1 MVGGIGLQSMRW
13 ALLAAANGKSVL
25 LSNTL
30 VAPNVPMGILSRS
43 VSYHR
48 ARGYE
53 SSSNCRIQSSKGLE
67 GASSSS
73 RMVRNV
79 VTQAVSEM
87 RLRGVTDPES
97 SAWELLAKACGLLN
111 PKALRRAPESLVS
124 FDEIAAF
131 RILCKRRLEHEPV
144 QYILGHWDWHNIEQL
159 KVAHP
164 TLIPRPETEELVEMV
179 RESICQGAAT
189 QGSTRIRILDVGC
202 GSGAIG
208 LALLRA
214 LPEAVCTGIDPS
226 PAAVEL
232 ASYNA
237 VHLGVNKRFN
247 CILSSINDLSLVSSE
262 EGKGWDL
269 IISNP
274 PYIST
279 EDMASLPQDVACF
292 EDWAALC
299 GGKDGLEVVHDII
312 KRAPSLL
319 RFSKLTGRLS
329 PCSTFLGHEKHLWME
344 MDESHPAILEE
355 ELSKSDYVENFG
367 WSRDI
372 SGRPRFVHMSFRP
385 PL

>member
-1 MVGGIGLQSMRW
+1 M
-13 ALLAAANGKSVL
+13 
-25 LSNTL
+25 
-30 VAPNVPMGILSRS
+30 PMGTLLRS

-48 ARGYE
+48 ARNYE
-53 SSSNCRIQSSKGLE
+53 PYSNCRMHSSKGLE
-67 GASSSS
+67 GTSSS

-79 VTQAVSEM
+79 IAQAASEM

-97 SAWELLAKACGLLN
+97 SAWELLAKVCGLLN
-111 PKALRRAPESLVS
+111 PRALRRVPERLVS
-124 FDEIAAF
+124 SDEIAAF

-159 KVAHP
+159 KVAPP

-179 RESICQGAAT
+179 RKSICQGTT
-189 QGSTRIRILDVGC
+189 QGMRIKILDVGC

-232 ASYNA
+232 ASCNA
-237 VHLGVNKRFN
+237 VRLGVSNRFM
-247 CILSSINDLSLVSSE
+247 CLLSNINDLSPSCSE
-262 EGKGWDL
+262 DGKGWDL

-279 EDMASLPQDVACF
+279 EDMSSLPSDVACY

-299 GGKDGLEVVHDII
+299 GGKDGLEVVHDIV
-312 KRAPSLL
+312 KKAPSLL
-319 RFSKLTGRLS
+319 RFSKLTGRFS
-329 PCSTFLGHEKHLWME
+329 TCSTFLGQEKHLWME
-344 MDESHPAILEE
+344 VDESHPAILEE
-355 ELSKSDYVENFG
+355 ELSKEANVENFG
-367 WSRDI
+367 WSRDL
-372 SGRPRFVHMSFRP
+372 SGRPRFVHMGFRP
-385 PL
+385 L

>member
-1 MVGGIGLQSMRW
+1 MPVG
-13 ALLAAANGKSVL
+13 
-25 LSNTL
+25 TL
-30 VAPNVPMGILSRS
+30 FRS

-53 SSSNCRIQSSKGLE
+53 SSSNCRMQSYKGLE
-67 GASSSS
+67 WTSSS
-73 RMVRNV
+73 RLVKNV
-79 VTQAVSEM
+79 VTQAASKM

-97 SAWELLAKACGLLN
+97 SAWELLAKACGLLS
-111 PKALRRAPESLVS
+111 PRALKRASERLVS
-124 FDEIAAF
+124 SDEMAAF

-159 KVAHP
+159 KVAPP

-179 RESICQGAAT
+179 LESICQGTT
-189 QGSTRIRILDVGC
+189 QGTRISILDVGC

-226 PAAVEL
+226 PAAIEL
-232 ASYNA
+232 ALCNA
-237 VHLGVNKRFN
+237 VRLGVSNRFK
-247 CILSSINDLSLVSSE
+247 CLLSSINDLSSSCSE

-279 EDMASLPQDVACF
+279 EDMASLPPDVACF
-292 EDWAALC
+292 EEWAALC
-299 GGKDGLEVVHDII
+299 GGKDGLDVIRDII
-312 KRAPSLL
+312 KKVPSLL

-329 PCSTFLGHEKHLWME
+329 TCSTFLGQEKHLWME
-344 MDESHPAILEE
+344 VDESHPAILEE
-355 ELSKSDYVENFG
+355 ELSKHDNVINFG
-367 WSRDI
+367 WSRDL
-372 SGRPRFVHMSFRP
+372 SGSPRFVHMSFRP
-385 PL
+385 L